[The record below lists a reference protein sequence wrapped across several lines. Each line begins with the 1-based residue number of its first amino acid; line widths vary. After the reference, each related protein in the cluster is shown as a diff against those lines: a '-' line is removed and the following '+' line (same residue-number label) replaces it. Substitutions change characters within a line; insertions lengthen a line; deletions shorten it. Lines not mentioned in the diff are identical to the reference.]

1 VEFNNVMPMTVT
13 IPASGWYFREQRAL
27 FFKGDEV
34 AGVPEAWVMLHSN
47 TPGTAF
53 YVPGDPCRV
62 SSTKPQAPATT
73 VDELIAALAAQ
84 DSGDASE
91 PVDVTVGGYA
101 GKSITLH
108 VPDDV
113 VVKECEGGFFVRYG
127 YAESP
132 VWHYNH
138 GPGQIDELWIL
149 DVDGSVVVLDAM
161 HRPDTSEGLVEE
173 MRTIVESTTFG
184 SP

>member
-1 VEFNNVMPMTVT
+1 
-13 IPASGWYFREQRAL
+13 
-27 FFKGDEV
+27 
-34 AGVPEAWVMLHSN
+34 MLETN
-47 TPGTAF
+47 TPGRAF
-53 YVPGDPCRV
+53 YAPADPCRV
-62 SSTKPQAPATT
+62 NSTRPQSPATT
-73 VDELIAALAAQ
+73 VDDLVADLTAQ
-84 DSGDASE
+84 DSGDASK

-113 VVKECEGGFFVRYG
+113 VVKDCEEGFFVRYG

-132 VWHYNH
+132 VWHNNH
-138 GPGQIDELWIL
+138 GPEQIDELWIL

-161 HRPDTSEGLVEE
+161 YRPDTSAELVEE